1 MVLYSAA
8 QKAHLC
14 DLCNLCAEKGTAV
27 THIGQE
33 LRVRFEA
40 SGMTL
45 KAFAARLGR
54 TPKGMYALFDRGDID
69 TEVLRRACEVLKFN
83 FFRLLAADVE
93 RSQAQPGDLRE
104 PGAAYGRSEQAPTII
119 VIQGDAG
126 ASDLVERIT
135 QAVKR

>member
-1 MVLYSAA
+1 M
-8 QKAHLC
+8 
-14 DLCNLCAEKGTAV
+14 
-27 THIGQE
+27 
-33 LRVRFEA
+33 RFEA

-54 TPKGMYALFDRGDID
+54 TPKGMYALFERGDID
-69 TEVLRRACEVLKFN
+69 TEVLRRACEVLNFN
-83 FFRLLAADVE
+83 FFRLLAADVD

-104 PGAAYGRSEQAPTII
+104 PGAAYGREQAPTII

-126 ASDLVERIT
+126 GSDLVERIA

>member
-1 MVLYSAA
+1 
-8 QKAHLC
+8 
-14 DLCNLCAEKGTAV
+14 
-27 THIGQE
+27 
-33 LRVRFEA
+33 
-40 SGMTL
+40 MTL

-54 TPKGMYALFDRGDID
+54 TPKGMYALFGRRDID
-69 TEVLRRACEVLKFN
+69 TEVLRRACEVLNFN

-93 RSQAQPGDLRE
+93 RSQTQSGDLRD
-104 PGAAYGRSEQAPTII
+104 PGAAYGRTEQSPTII